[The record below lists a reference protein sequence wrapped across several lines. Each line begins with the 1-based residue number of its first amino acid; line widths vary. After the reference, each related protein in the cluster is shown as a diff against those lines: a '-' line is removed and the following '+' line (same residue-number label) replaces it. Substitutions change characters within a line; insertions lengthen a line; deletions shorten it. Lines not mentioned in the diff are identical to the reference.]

1 MDTQKLRQR
10 ILDLAIRGKLVP
22 QDPNDEPAS
31 VLLDRIRAEKERLIA
46 EGKIKRPKA
55 KKSTD
60 KSHYQQ
66 FTPPFSI
73 PESWEWVRLGYIIDE
88 PKYGT
93 SSKSL
98 SVGKMPVLRMSN
110 ITKDGKI
117 DYSNLVYSDNESE
130 IIEYQLKKGDILFNR
145 TNSSDWVGKCALYDG
160 ELEAIYAGYLVRVRP
175 ILILSEYLILVMTSS
190 YYRSWC
196 HFVKTDAV
204 NQSNINAQKL
214 MSFMLPLPP
223 LQEQKRIC
231 DNFFKISIPVKDI
244 SDSCNILFDIICLA
258 KSKILD
264 LAMQGKL
271 VPQDPADEPAAE
283 MLRRV
288 NPKAKIITDNPQCRN
303 LPLGWT
309 LCQLRDLC
317 SFLSRGKSPKYSE
330 TPNQYPVFAQKC
342 NLKDGDI
349 SLSQA
354 RFLDEITISK
364 WPDKY
369 RLKEGDVLV
378 NSTGTG
384 TVGRTRLFK
393 TEYLGHYPFVVPD
406 SHVSVVRSLDDI
418 DSTYIFY
425 CIYCQEG
432 QRHFAENL
440 AGSTNQKELY
450 IDVIGDM
457 NIKLPPTNEQ
467 KRIVAK
473 VNELYTVLDEIEAS
487 LRP

>member
-66 FTPPFSI
+66 FTPPFPI
-73 PESWEWVRLGYIIDE
+73 PESWQWVRLENLIRVRSGENLNVRGLQSKDRFPIYGGNGINGYYDRSNVAKDTIIIGRVGFYCGSIH
-88 PKYGT
+88 KT
-93 SSKSL
+93 ISKSWVTDNAL
-98 SVGKMPVLRMSN
+98 IVDPYTVNINTDWLCLVL
-110 ITKDGKI
+110 IW
-117 DYSNLVYSDNESE
+117 SNLRKTS
-130 IIEYQLKKGDILFNR
+130 
-145 TNSSDWVGKCALYDG
+145 NSTAQPVVSGKS
-160 ELEAIYAGYLVRVRP
+160 IYP
-175 ILILSEYLILVMTSS
+175 IYV
-190 YYRSWC
+190 
-196 HFVKTDAV
+196 
-204 NQSNINAQKL
+204 
-214 MSFMLPLPP
+214 PLPP
-223 LQEQKRIC
+223 KNEQNRIVN
-231 DNFFKISIPVKDI
+231 NFDVFIRAIGIIEKSKTSIQDLIK
-244 SDSCNILFDIICLA
+244 LA

-264 LAMQGKL
+264 LAMQGRL
-271 VPQDPADEPAAE
+271 VPQDPTDEPADE
-283 MLRRV
+283 MLRRI

-487 LRP
+487 LRS